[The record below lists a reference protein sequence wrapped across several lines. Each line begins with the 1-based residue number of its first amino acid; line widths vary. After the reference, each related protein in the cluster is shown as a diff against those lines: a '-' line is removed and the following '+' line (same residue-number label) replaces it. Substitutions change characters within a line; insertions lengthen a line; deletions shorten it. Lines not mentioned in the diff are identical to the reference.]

1 VVKYQSYAKLAED
14 SQLSQLCTTLAGE
27 EQKHYDTVN
36 QILQGNQPNM
46 GQGQA
51 GQSGQSINQI
61 SQQGINLGQTNNSK
75 ADKFLCTDLLSTE
88 KYVSGTYDTC
98 IFESPNPAIRQ
109 ALQHIQKDEQK
120 HGEQIFQ
127 YMSSHGMY
135 QVQ

>member
-1 VVKYQSYAKLAED
+1 MQLSQKERLLLEDLKSQEEICVVKYQSYAKLAED

-61 SQQGINLGQTNNSK
+61 SQQGINLGQTNNRFAFNRK
-75 ADKFLCTDLLSTE
+75 ICLRN
-88 KYVSGTYDTC
+88 
-98 IFESPNPAIRQ
+98 I
-109 ALQHIQKDEQK
+109 
-120 HGEQIFQ
+120 
-127 YMSSHGMY
+127 
-135 QVQ
+135 